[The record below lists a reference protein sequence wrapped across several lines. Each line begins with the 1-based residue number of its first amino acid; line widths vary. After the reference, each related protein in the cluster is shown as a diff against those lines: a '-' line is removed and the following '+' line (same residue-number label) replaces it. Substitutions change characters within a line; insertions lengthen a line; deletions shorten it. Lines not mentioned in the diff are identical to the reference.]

1 MRRVSNLS
9 EGRATV
15 LWVEQD
21 PMADL
26 TPLEREAL
34 LNAGRWYARYRARD
48 LAEEAHDDSAYAIAE
63 RERYFALITALRK
76 QGVSV
81 PLPDELARAAA

>member
-1 MRRVSNLS
+1 
-9 EGRATV
+9 V
-15 LWVEQD
+15 LCVEQ
-21 PMADL
+21 ARISDL
-26 TPLEREAL
+26 TPVEREAL

-48 LAEEAHDDSAYAIAE
+48 VAEEAQDDSAYAVAE
-63 RERYFALITALRK
+63 REQYFALVTALRK

>member
-1 MRRVSNLS
+1 MLS
-9 EGRATV
+9 
-15 LWVEQD
+15 VEQR
-21 PMADL
+21 PLADL

-48 LAEEAHDDSAYAIAE
+48 VAEEALDDSAYAVAE
-63 RERYFALITALRK
+63 REQYFALITALRK
-76 QGVSV
+76 QGVSM